1 VDCVL
6 GVGGPDGETIAE
18 VFQLNETQRE
28 KLKNWTAEL
37 RIRNDY
43 LRDKAERLIGK
54 NQASPP
60 DELLKVSVAYRAIL
74 DSMEQNIRMM
84 DRRLLQI
91 FNDRQYRYYVELC
104 GRLSLR
110 PIHINRSV
118 DER

>member
-1 VDCVL
+1 M

-18 VFQLNETQRE
+18 VFQLNELQRE
-28 KLKNWTAEL
+28 KLKNWSAEL
-37 RIRNDY
+37 RIRNGY
-43 LRDKAERLIGK
+43 LSEKAEYLIGK
-54 NQASPP
+54 NRTSSPE
-60 DELLKVSVAYRAIL
+60 ELLKVSVAYRVLL
-74 DSMEQNIRMM
+74 DSMESNIRMM
-84 DRRLLQI
+84 DLRLLQI